1 MKWNSNGRHPQTV
14 ESGASK
20 RPLIEL
26 NLLLKLKLNHTSSS
40 KLRQPSMDRE
50 EPLMEKE
57 TSNRR

>member
-1 MKWNSNGRHPQTV
+1 MKWTSNVRQPQTV

-40 KLRQPSMDRE
+40 ELRQPSMDRE